1 MPDRRWLCCQVGAR
15 EHYSVPVALRGVDA
29 LSTLVTDFWLP
40 PSSPAAMIAPRLRD
54 RYHPLLTGRVVA
66 FNMSGL
72 MFELQ
77 QSMAGRQGWDRMQR
91 RNDWFQARALGALE
105 RLASPSQAEPP
116 VLFCYSYAARRL
128 FEFAKREGWT
138 TVLGQIDPGPV
149 EERIVERLQAAHP
162 GVEHGWMPA
171 PANYWRDWREEI
183 GLADRVVVNSSWSR
197 QALIE
202 EGVADGKLVT
212 IPLAYEPP
220 ADAAHFERTYPA
232 RFTVDR
238 PLRVLFLGQVIL
250 RKGILAV
257 LDAARQLRDQPVEF
271 WIVGPGA
278 IKAPGADRGEGRVR
292 WLGAVR
298 RGQVADWFR
307 DADVFLF
314 PTRSDGFGLTQ
325 LEAQAWRLPVIA
337 TANCGEV
344 VRDGVNGWRLRDGSA
359 DEIGGVLRSLIADP
373 ARLAAMSRASSV
385 DESYRPERLGA
396 SLIQAVAPS

>member
-1 MPDRRWLCCQVGAR
+1 M
-15 EHYSVPVALRGVDA
+15 VPVALRGVDA
-29 LSTLVTDFWLP
+29 LSTLVTDFWVP
-40 PSSPAAMIAPRLRD
+40 PSSPAMMIAPRLRD
-54 RYHPLLTGRVVA
+54 RYHPLLAGRVVA
-66 FNMSGL
+66 FNTPGL

-77 QSMAGRQGWDRMQR
+77 QSMAGRHGWDRMQR
-91 RNDWFQARALGALE
+91 RNDWFQTCALGVLE
-105 RLASPSQAEPP
+105 RLASASRAEPP
-116 VLFCYSYAARRL
+116 VLFCYSYAARQL

-138 TVLGQIDPGPV
+138 TVLGQIDPGPA
-149 EERIVERLQAAHP
+149 EERIVEQLQAAHP

-171 PANYWRDWREEI
+171 PTDYWRHWREEI

-202 EGVADGKLVT
+202 EGVAAGKLVT

-220 ADAAHFERTYPA
+220 AEAASFARTYPA
-232 RFTVDR
+232 RFTVER

-278 IKAPGADRGEGRVR
+278 LTLPGPDRAAGRVR
-292 WLGAVR
+292 WPGAVR
-298 RGQVADWFR
+298 RGQVAAWYR

-325 LEAQAWRLPVIA
+325 LEAQAWRLPVMA

-344 VRDGVNGWRLRDGSA
+344 VQDGVNGLRLGDGSA
-359 DEIGGVLRSLIADP
+359 DEIAGVVRSLIADP
-373 ARLAAMSRASSV
+373 ARLAAMSRAASV
-385 DESYRPERLGA
+385 DERYRPERLGA
-396 SLIQAVAPS
+396 SLVQAVTPS